1 MMDKVVCDGYTLCY
15 TDQGEGEPVVLL
27 HGFCGSSGYWEQ
39 LVPLL
44 SGSYR
49 CIAPDL
55 RGHGSSDAP
64 LGKYSIEQMAD
75 DVLKL
80 LDELNLPKAT
90 MLGHSMGGYITLS
103 FAQRYAARLNG
114 FGLIHSTGYADD
126 EAGKEKRLKA
136 VSTIQSEGVT
146 AFIDGLIPGLFAPDT
161 AKARPELIEKAKEI
175 GYLTPPQ
182 GAAGAALAMRERPD
196 RRDVI
201 SASALPVLLVAGEND
216 RVAPPE
222 KVFSADRPN
231 ITKATIQGAGH
242 MSMMEAPEELARVI
256 LRFLEQTASNRDL

>member
-1 MMDKVVCDGYTLCY
+1 MDKVVCDGYTLCY
-15 TDQGEGEPVVLL
+15 ADQGEGEAVVLL
-27 HGFCGSSGYWEQ
+27 HGFCGSSAYWEP

-44 SGSYR
+44 SGSLR
-49 CIAPDL
+49 CIVPDL

-64 LGKYSIEQMAD
+64 LGAYSIEQMAD

-80 LDELNLPKAT
+80 LDELNVEKAT
-90 MLGHSMGGYITLS
+90 MLGHSMGGYVTLS
-103 FAQRYAARLNG
+103 FAQRYASRLNG

-136 VSTIQSEGVT
+136 VSTIQTEGMTV
-146 AFIDGLIPGLFAPDT
+146 FIDGLIPGLFAPGT
-161 AKARPELIEKAKEI
+161 AKSRPELIQKAKEI

-201 SASALPVLLVAGEND
+201 SASALPVLLVAGEHD
-216 RVAPPE
+216 GIAPPE
-222 KVFSADRPN
+222 KVFSSDRPN
-231 ITKATIQGAGH
+231 ITKATIKGAGH
-242 MSMMEAPEELARVI
+242 MSMMETPEELAGIVRS
-256 LRFLEQTASNRDL
+256 FLKES

>member
-1 MMDKVVCDGYTLCY
+1 MNKVVCDGYTLCY
-15 TDQGEGEPVVLL
+15 ADQGEGEPVVLL
-27 HGFCGSSGYWEQ
+27 HGFCGSSAYWER

-44 SGSYR
+44 SGSCR
-49 CIAPDL
+49 CIVPDL

-64 LGKYSIEQMAD
+64 LGAYSIEQMAD

-80 LDELNLPKAT
+80 LDELNLEKVT
-90 MLGHSMGGYITLS
+90 MLGHSMGGYVTLS
-103 FAQRYAARLNG
+103 FAQRHASRLNG

-136 VSTIQSEGVT
+136 VSTIQSEGMT
-146 AFIDGLIPGLFAPDT
+146 AFIDGLVPGLFAPET
-161 AKARPELIEKAKEI
+161 AKTHHELIEKAKEI

-216 RVAPPE
+216 GIAPPE

-231 ITKATIQGAGH
+231 ITQATIQGAGH
-242 MSMMEAPEELARVI
+242 MSMMEAPEELAGIIRG
-256 LRFLEQTASNRDL
+256 FLKQN